1 MWRLLGHLQ
10 LNAQRMVPLNGKVA
24 TLGNLLEITASLFTK
39 AIEVLQGL
47 NCTGSQWDVDDGTL
61 KVLLLHQ
68 NKIKFL
74 FVLTCISSR

>member
-1 MWRLLGHLQ
+1 METFGTPTV
-10 LNAQRMVPLNGKVA
+10 NAQHMVPLNGKVA
-24 TLGNLLEITASLFTK
+24 TFGNLLEITASLFTK

-47 NCTGSQWDVDDGTL
+47 NCTGSQWDVNDGTL